1 MLHER
6 GENETDLHTRWGADD
21 VNKRR
26 ATRNKEGASTRITI
40 D

>member
-6 GENETDLHTRWGADD
+6 GENETGFTHTEGADD

-26 ATRNKEGASTRITI
+26 ATRNKEGASTI
-40 D
+40 DY